1 MFDRYQL
8 PELQRALLRAP
19 AVVLLGPRQVGK
31 TTLAFQVA
39 QADGVYLDLES
50 PEDRNKLSNVE
61 QYLRARQDKLVVLDE
76 VQRLPTLFE
85 PLRGLIDQA
94 RRATGSAANGAPPRT
109 NGLYLLLGSASL
121 DLIQHSSETLAGR
134 IAFVELSGLHRLE
147 VPPTLWD
154 NLWVR
159 GGFPQSLTA
168 QSELESVLW
177 RRDFTRTYLER
188 DVAQFAPRTSAELL
202 RRFWTMLAHLQGST
216 LNIAQLARNLGVDT
230 RTANGY
236 LNLLTDLLLIRQLA
250 PWHSNQGKRL
260 VKSHKVYIRD
270 SGLLHS
276 LLGIADLDALL
287 SHPIVGASWE
297 GHVIESLLSVAP
309 AGTTPSFYR
318 SNAGAEIDLL
328 ITWPNGEHWAIEI
341 KRSTTPKVERGFYSA
356 CEDITPSRKWVVYP
370 GTEAYPL
377 SNDIQVMPLHTAMQA
392 LAAGPLPSPKSH
404 GARTPAPNSAAIE

>member
-1 MFDRYQL
+1 MFTRKKLLELEQT
-8 PELQRALLRAP
+8 LQRSP

-31 TTLAFQVA
+31 TTLALQVA
-39 QADGVYLDLES
+39 EPDGAYLDLES
-50 PEDRNKLSNVE
+50 PEDRNKLDNVE
-61 QYLRARQDKLVVLDE
+61 QYLRTRQERLVVLDE

-94 RRATGSAANGAPPRT
+94 RRTGSANGTRT
-109 NGLYLLLGSASL
+109 NGFYLLLGSASL

-147 VPPTLWD
+147 VPPELWD
-154 NLWVR
+154 ALWVR
-159 GGFPQSLTA
+159 GGFPPSLTA
-168 QSELESVLW
+168 LSEADSLLW

-216 LNIAQLARNLGVDT
+216 LNMAQLARNLGIDT

-236 LNLLTDLLLIRQLA
+236 LDLLTDLLLTRKLA
-250 PWHSNQGKRL
+250 PWSTNRGKRL

-276 LLGIADLDALL
+276 LLGITNMDALL

-297 GHVIESLLSVAP
+297 GHVIESLLAVAP
-309 AGTTPSFYR
+309 AGTQPSFYR

-328 ITWPNGEHWAIEI
+328 LTWPNGEHWAIEI

-356 CEDITPSRKWVVYP
+356 CEDIQPTHKLLIYP
-370 GTEAYPL
+370 GHESYPL
-377 SNDIQVMPLHTAMQA
+377 GDGIEVMPLHAAMQA
-392 LAAGPLPSPKSH
+392 LD
-404 GARTPAPNSAAIE
+404 SA

>member
-1 MFDRYQL
+1 MFDRYKL
-8 PELQRALLRAP
+8 PELRSALERSP

-31 TTLAFQVA
+31 TTLAFQIA
-39 QADGVYLDLES
+39 QAGGVYLDLES

-61 QYLRARQDKLVVLDE
+61 QYLRARQDRLVVLDE

-85 PLRGLIDQA
+85 PLRSLIDQA
-94 RRATGSAANGAPPRT
+94 RRAGSA

-147 VPPTLWD
+147 VPRELWD

-168 QSELESVLW
+168 QSELESVQW

-216 LNIAQLARNLGVDT
+216 LNIAQLARNLGIDT
-230 RTANGY
+230 RTTNGY
-236 LNLLTDLLLIRQLA
+236 LALLTDLLLTRQLS

-276 LLGIADLDALL
+276 LLGITDMDALL
-287 SHPIVGASWE
+287 SHPVVGASWE
-297 GHVIESLLSVAP
+297 GHVIESLLAVAP
-309 AGTTPSFYR
+309 AGTIPSFYR

-328 ITWPNGEHWAIEI
+328 ITWPNGEHWAMEI
-341 KRSTTPKVERGFYSA
+341 KRSTTPKVARGFYSA
-356 CEDITPSRKWVVYP
+356 CDDIQPSRKWLIYP
-370 GTEAYPL
+370 GPDAYPL
-377 SNDIQVMPLHTAMQA
+377 IDDIQVMPLQVAMQA
-392 LAAGPLPSPKSH
+392 LAAGLSP
-404 GARTPAPNSAAIE
+404 

>member
-1 MFDRYQL
+1 MMFNRYKLAAVQQA
-8 PELQRALLRAP
+8 LQRAP

-31 TTLAFQVA
+31 TTLAFEFA
-39 QADGVYLDLES
+39 QPDGVYLDLES

-61 QYLRARQDKLVVLDE
+61 QYLRARQDQLVVLDE
-76 VQRLPTLFE
+76 VQRLPTVFE

-94 RRATGSAANGAPPRT
+94 RRKAAASGTPS

-121 DLIQHSSETLAGR
+121 ELIQHSSETLAGR

-147 VPPTLWD
+147 VPPNLWD
-154 NLWVR
+154 GLWVR

-168 QSELESVLW
+168 QSEADSVQW

-216 LNIAQLARNLGVDT
+216 LNIAQLARNLGIDT

-236 LNLLTDLLLIRQLA
+236 LDLLTDLLLTRKLA

-260 VKSHKVYIRD
+260 VKSNKVYIRD

-276 LLGIADLDALL
+276 LLGITDMDTLL
-287 SHPIVGASWE
+287 SHPVVGASWE
-297 GHVIESLLSVAP
+297 GHVIESLLAVAP

-328 ITWPNGEHWAIEI
+328 LTWPNGEHWAIEI
-341 KRSTTPKVERGFYSA
+341 KRSTTPKLERGFYSA
-356 CEDITPSRKWVVYP
+356 CEDIRPSRKWLIYP
-370 GTEAYPL
+370 GSESYPMG
-377 SNDIQVMPLHTAMQA
+377 DAIEVMPLHIAMQTV
-392 LAAGPLPSPKSH
+392 AA
-404 GARTPAPNSAAIE
+404 A